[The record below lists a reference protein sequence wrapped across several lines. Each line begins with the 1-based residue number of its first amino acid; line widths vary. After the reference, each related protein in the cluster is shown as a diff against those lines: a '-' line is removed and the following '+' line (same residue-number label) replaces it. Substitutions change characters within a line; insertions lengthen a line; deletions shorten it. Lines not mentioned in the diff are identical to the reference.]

1 MIPFIKD
8 NSILIQ
14 ELDIIFPQNS
24 TFLEYSVM
32 AIFWASNTFY
42 HGLLIKGPQT
52 MPCLLSIVYCKR
64 YWRAK
69 KWPSQ
74 NILEM
79 LNFVEK

>member
-1 MIPFIKD
+1 MPFIKN

-14 ELDIIFPQNS
+14 VLDIIFPQNS
-24 TFLEYSVM
+24 TFLEYSMMV
-32 AIFWASNTFY
+32 IFWAADTFY
-42 HGLLIKGPQT
+42 HKLLIKGPQT
-52 MPCLLSIVYCKR
+52 MRDLLSIFYAKR